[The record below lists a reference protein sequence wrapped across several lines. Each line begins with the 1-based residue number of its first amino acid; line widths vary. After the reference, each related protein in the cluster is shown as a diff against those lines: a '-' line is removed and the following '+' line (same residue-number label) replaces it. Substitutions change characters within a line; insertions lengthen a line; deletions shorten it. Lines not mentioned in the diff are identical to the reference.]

1 MFVSAQKLLP
11 SLLILPVALVTAL
24 TVPVQ
29 AQTTATTDDTTST
42 HAKIAANYVKI
53 PLSFEA
59 NQGQA
64 DPGVQFLSRNS
75 GYSLFLTPGEAVLT
89 LQRQNP
95 SANRP
100 SSDSA
105 AANLPAPH
113 PIDTL
118 RMKLFGA
125 STTAPA
131 TGLDPQPGII
141 NYFLGNDPKKWNTG
155 IPTFGKVNYAD
166 IYPGIDL
173 VFYGN
178 QRQLEYDFIVGPGS
192 DPARIA
198 WSIEG
203 AKPQLDKNGDL
214 ELNAPGGPVRFFA
227 PVAYQVI
234 EGKRQLVSASYAV
247 AGRTVRFAVG
257 QYDRSRPLII
267 DPVLSYFSYL
277 GGTGNDYIGNSFPQG
292 YGSPSPEP
300 TQAVGIDSQGNLY
313 VAGNT
318 TSTDFPVAG
327 ALFSPAAKGSSQ
339 SWAFVSKFSPD
350 GSKLLYSTYL
360 GGSTGGNDRAYAL
373 AVDSTGNA
381 YVTGLAGTNDFPVTS
396 GAFQTICAPTRDNNT
411 GNAVATCTFN
421 TGNGNYSWNAFA
433 LKLNPTGS
441 TLIYSSFLGG
451 YAATWGTGIA
461 IDGAGQAY
469 VTGVASASLCG
480 GGVHSFGAQY
490 ECFPTTSTALIS
502 DIGGGNSTDMAF
514 MTVFNSTGSGLVYST
529 LFGDTQGAVSV
540 NGAGCTVDCSA
551 LTYGTS
557 IALDPAGDVY
567 IGGRT
572 TSAHLVITTGAFNT
586 SGSGPSPS
594 TPSLINAPN
603 GYGYV
608 AKFAPVTTSGTSLIY
623 STYFGGG
630 ATSGGDVGGLAGD
643 SSGNAYV
650 TGATYAADFPATPG
664 AYQTQCDP
672 TQVATF
678 CALGMYVAKLNSTG
692 TGLVWA
698 TYLGNASNAPLR
710 FLGPVVVDSAQD
722 VYVLG
727 EGTGQLPLGGGSV
740 STLNGPDTVYVAKL
754 NPTGSQVLLG
764 ATAGGPG
771 NGTERAGG
779 FAVDAL
785 GSIYV
790 AGSILPGGSFA
801 TPGAFQPTQAGG
813 ADAFVAK
820 IVPFVA
826 SNTVLAVSPATA
838 NFGQSVTLTA
848 TVTGPSGAPVPT
860 GTVTFNSGTNA
871 LGTGTLNASGIATY
885 TTSTLAP
892 NNYSLTAAYGGD
904 ATYSSSTSAA
914 GTLTV
919 TAIGTSTALTVAPNP
934 AVTGQ
939 AVTFTALVTSAS
951 GTAIPTGTVT
961 FLNGTA
967 TLSAIAV
974 DATGKAIFSSST
986 LAAATYNVTAMYS
999 GDTDHAT
1006 STSSAVTVTVTTARI
1021 GTTTALTASATTAA
1035 TGASITFTAA
1045 VARVSGTGIPTGTV
1059 TFLDGATTLGTG
1071 TLDAT
1076 GKTTYQTS
1084 ALSTGSH
1091 SITAAYGGD
1100 ALNAV
1105 STSSAVTV
1113 TITAP
1118 AADFSLSV
1126 APTTGTV
1133 SGGSSTTLTVT
1144 ITPINGFSAA
1154 TGLSCANLPTNA
1166 ACSFNS
1172 ATVTPK
1178 GAAATSTL
1186 TITTNGTVAAGIP
1199 LLLDSSSAAGRTV
1212 PGVGVFAISGLSLVL
1227 VGWIGFKSRKLQ
1239 REWLRYLGLL
1249 FFTVAVIGGAIG
1261 CGGSSPS
1268 SSSKNTPAGSYS
1280 ITVQATS
1287 GSLSHSAT
1295 YTMTVSN

>member
-11 SLLILPVALVTAL
+11 SLLILPVAVVTAL

-29 AQTTATTDDTTST
+29 AQTTATTDDTTSA

-59 NQGQA
+59 NRGQA
-64 DPGVQFLSRNS
+64 DPEVQFLSRNS

-95 SANRP
+95 SANR
-100 SSDSA
+100 SSSNSA

-113 PIDTL
+113 PVDIL
-118 RMKLFGA
+118 RMQLSGA

-131 TGLDPQPGII
+131 TGLDPQPGIV
-141 NYFLGNDPKKWNTG
+141 NYFLGNDPKKWHTS
-155 IPTFGKVNYAD
+155 IPAFGKVNYAD

-234 EGKRQLVSASYAV
+234 DGKRQLVAATYAV
-247 AGRTVRFAVG
+247 AGTTVRFALG
-257 QYDRSRPLII
+257 QYDRSRPLVI

-277 GGTGNDYIGNSFPQG
+277 GGTGYDYIGNSAPQG

-300 TQAVGIDSQGNLY
+300 TQAAGIDSQGNLY
-313 VAGNT
+313 VAGHT

-327 ALFSPAAKGSSQ
+327 ALFSPATKGSGQ

-360 GGSTGGNDRAYAL
+360 GGSTGGNDAAWAL

-381 YVTGLAGTNDFPVTS
+381 YVTGAAGTNDFPITP
-396 GAFQTICAPTRDNNT
+396 GAFQTLCAPTRDNNT

-421 TGNGNYSWNAFA
+421 TGNGNYSQNAFA

-451 YAATWGTGIA
+451 YAAAWGTGIA
-461 IDGAGQAY
+461 VDSIGQAY
-469 VTGVASASLCG
+469 LTGVASSSLCG

-502 DIGGGNSTDMAF
+502 DIGGGNSIDMAF

-551 LTYGTS
+551 VTYGTS

-572 TSAHLVITTGAFNT
+572 ISAHLVITTGAFNT
-586 SGSGPSPS
+586 SGSGPSSS
-594 TPSLINAPN
+594 TPSLLNAPN

-643 SSGNAYV
+643 GSGNAYV

-672 TQVATF
+672 TQLASF
-678 CALGMYVAKLNSTG
+678 CNQGMYVAKLNPTG

-698 TYLGNASNAPLR
+698 TYLGNGSNAPLR

-740 STLNGPDTVYVAKL
+740 STLNGNDTVYVAEL
-754 NPTGSQVLLG
+754 NPTGSQVLFG
-764 ATAGGPG
+764 TTVGGPG

-779 FAVDAL
+779 FAIDAS

-801 TPGAFQPTQAGG
+801 TPGAFQQTQAGG
-813 ADAFVAK
+813 ADGFVAK
-820 IVPFVA
+820 VIPLQTSTTALSLSA
-826 SNTVLAVSPATA
+826 STSTA
-838 NFGQSVTLTA
+838 GQPVTFTA
-848 TVTGPSGAPVPT
+848 KVTGPSGSP
-860 GTVTFNSGTNA
+860 
-871 LGTGTLNASGIATY
+871 
-885 TTSTLAP
+885 
-892 NNYSLTAAYGGD
+892 
-904 ATYSSSTSAA
+904 
-914 GTLTV
+914 
-919 TAIGTSTALTVAPNP
+919 
-934 AVTGQ
+934 
-939 AVTFTALVTSAS
+939 
-951 GTAIPTGTVT
+951 IPTGTVI
-961 FLNGTA
+961 FNNGT
-967 TLSAIAV
+967 
-974 DATGKAIFSSST
+974 
-986 LAAATYNVTAMYS
+986 
-999 GDTDHAT
+999 T
-1006 STSSAVTVTVTTARI
+1006 S
-1021 GTTTALTASATTAA
+1021 
-1035 TGASITFTAA
+1035 
-1045 VARVSGTGIPTGTV
+1045 
-1059 TFLDGATTLGTG
+1059 LGTG

-1076 GKTTYQTS
+1076 GTATYTTSSLSATSYTLTAVYGGDANYSSSTSSAMGLTINPIATTTVLTIAPNPASTGQTVTFTATVTPASGSAVPGGTITFLNGSMQLSAVSLSSKGTAVFTTSSLAAATYSVTAAYSGDSINASSTSSGVSLVVNTAAVATSTSISASSTSLVAGTSVTFTAKVTPASGTGVPTGSVTFKDGTTTLGTGTLDGTGKGTYSTS
-1084 ALSTGSH
+1084 ALSVGSH
-1091 SITAAYGGD
+1091 SITAVYGGD
-1100 ALNAV
+1100 IANLA
-1105 STSSAVTV
+1105 STSSALSITV
-1113 TITAP
+1113 SAPP

-1126 APTTGTV
+1126 TPTSGAVSAGTPATITVTVAPLNGFNAATTFACSGLPTNSTCTFSPTSVTPNGTAASTTTLTINSNIKAALV
-1133 SGGSSTTLTVT
+1133 RAGAVFSLLLAPMAGWCNRKRRKLLAISIPMLLLALVTMGISACGGGGSST
-1144 ITPINGFSAA
+1144 S
-1154 TGLSCANLPTNA
+1154 
-1166 ACSFNS
+1166 NS
-1172 ATVTPK
+1172 STTTK
-1178 GAAATSTL
+1178 G
-1186 TITTNGTVAAGIP
+1186 N
-1199 LLLDSSSAAGRTV
+1199 
-1212 PGVGVFAISGLSLVL
+1212 
-1227 VGWIGFKSRKLQ
+1227 
-1239 REWLRYLGLL
+1239 
-1249 FFTVAVIGGAIG
+1249 
-1261 CGGSSPS
+1261 
-1268 SSSKNTPAGSYS
+1268 YS
-1280 ITVQATS
+1280 ITVTATS
-1287 GSLSHSAT
+1287 GSLNHSAT
-1295 YTMTVSN
+1295 YSFTVN